1 MSIAQSSQ
9 IEYIDDVLHVEGVS
23 LTELASAVGT
33 PAYVYSR
40 AHIVSA
46 VDALNQA
53 FANSALNIHYAVKA
67 NSNLGLLKLFHE
79 LGTGFDIV
87 SGGELTRVMAAG
99 GDPARVIFSGVGK
112 TTEEIDFALKVGIEC
127 FNVESASELV
137 RISERA
143 TLLGQVAPISLRVNP
158 NVDAQTH
165 PYISTGLKQ
174 NKFGVAPAQALELY
188 QQAAE
193 NPQLRIVGIDCH
205 IGSQINQIEPL
216 LDALSDLLELVDQ
229 LQALG
234 ISLEHIDLGGGMGIA
249 YEDETPLD
257 IAAYGSAVQQLMG
270 SRPQSLVLEPG
281 RMLVANAGVLL
292 ARVEYL
298 KPGVD
303 GAPNFAV
310 VDAAMNDLIR
320 PALYQAWHAV
330 RAVEQASSAESK
342 TWDIVGPVCES
353 GDFLAKGRDLALQ
366 EGALVAIASAGAYGM
381 VQASNYNSRGRAC
394 EVLVN
399 GDEFS
404 IVRRRETIQDQL
416 RLEKELA
423 Q

>member
-1 MSIAQSSQ
+1 
-9 IEYIDDVLHVEGVS
+9 
-23 LTELASAVGT
+23 
-33 PAYVYSR
+33 
-40 AHIVSA
+40 
-46 VDALNQA
+46 
-53 FANSALNIHYAVKA
+53 
-67 NSNLGLLKLFHE
+67 
-79 LGTGFDIV
+79 
-87 SGGELTRVMAAG
+87 
-99 GDPARVIFSGVGK
+99 
-112 TTEEIDFALKVGIEC
+112 
-127 FNVESASELV
+127 
-137 RISERA
+137 
-143 TLLGQVAPISLRVNP
+143 
-158 NVDAQTH
+158 VDAQTH

-205 IGSQINQIEPL
+205 IGSQINQIQPL

-416 RLEKELA
+416 RLEQELA